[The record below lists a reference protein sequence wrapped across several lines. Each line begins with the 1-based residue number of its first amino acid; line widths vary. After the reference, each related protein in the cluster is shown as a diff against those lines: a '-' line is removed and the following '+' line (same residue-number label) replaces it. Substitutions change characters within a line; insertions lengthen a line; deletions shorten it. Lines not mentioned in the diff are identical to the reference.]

1 MCSTSSNFASGGGGM
16 WSWNGIGSDAMLPQ
30 DNYTLVWWENSEVK
44 LEVVRMRI
52 RLTDLVKNH
61 VSMKRE
67 LVRVSP
73 VNRLLRSF
81 PRTLNSLFRTHLAV
95 EPGVQ
100 PPGDAPYMCG
110 DSSQMMAGD
119 SKQVQRWPLQPS
131 LRRSDEDDALHQ
143 GRLEE
148 HKSSKER
155 GNRARASKV
164 GGLKELA
171 ATSLAA
177 CHGWM
182 PYRPDL
188 GGVKEGRAWSVGH
201 WRVDPTG

>member
-1 MCSTSSNFASGGGGM
+1 MAATVAVRRAAVEAAAERGALAAAAMAGGRGTAKPPALRMKRWLLLPLLALRQGRSMSVLGLRSRAAAAMHQSRRSNFASGGGGM

-52 RLTDLVKNH
+52 RLTDLVKDH

-100 PPGDAPYMCG
+100 
-110 DSSQMMAGD
+110 
-119 SKQVQRWPLQPS
+119 
-131 LRRSDEDDALHQ
+131 
-143 GRLEE
+143 
-148 HKSSKER
+148 
-155 GNRARASKV
+155 
-164 GGLKELA
+164 
-171 ATSLAA
+171 
-177 CHGWM
+177 
-182 PYRPDL
+182 
-188 GGVKEGRAWSVGH
+188 
-201 WRVDPTG
+201 